1 MLNSHNDAMM
11 MLDGN
16 YEKLTMSMKNNGRPD
31 IRSMEAFAAVVSCG
45 SMTAAA
51 QMLSVGQPAVTRM
64 VRDLET
70 RVGFSLFERNGPKIA
85 PTEKGMK
92 FFEESQRVMANL
104 SQLTMRAHAIRDEK
118 IAAIDIVATPTMS
131 AGLVAP
137 ILSRITDVLPD
148 FVHLETISSERVM
161 HALRQRTADLG
172 ISAYPINHDRL
183 RCLARFESCLV
194 AVVQEGGRFDQ
205 PGPLPISLFAE
216 ERLITISNSYR
227 MRRAINQTF
236 DEAKVVPVSEIATN
250 SSLNAAMA
258 ARSGLGIAICDP
270 VTALGV
276 PIKGVSIRTLSKQ
289 IKYDWGLFANGEN
302 GVKDQLDLVTE
313 AFAYESEQ
321 IEQRIS
327 DLDTS

>member
-1 MLNSHNDAMM
+1 
-11 MLDGN
+11 
-16 YEKLTMSMKNNGRPD
+16 MKKNARPD
-31 IRSMEAFAAVVSCG
+31 IRSMEVFAAVVSCG

-51 QMLSVGQPAVTRM
+51 QMLSVSQPAVTRM

-104 SQLTMRAHAIRDEK
+104 TQLTMRAHAIRDEK

-137 ILSRITDVLPD
+137 VLSRIADVLPD
-148 FVHLETISSERVM
+148 FVHVETISAERVI

-172 ISAYPINHDRL
+172 ISAFPIDHDRL
-183 RCLARFESCLV
+183 RCLARFESSLV
-194 AVVQEGGRFDQ
+194 AVVQEGSPFDR
-205 PGPLPISLFAE
+205 PGPLPLAVFAE
-216 ERLITISNSYR
+216 ERLATISNSYR
-227 MRRAINQTF
+227 IRRAINQAF
-236 DEAKVVPVSEIATN
+236 DENKVVPAREIATN

-276 PIKGVSIRTLSKQ
+276 PVRGVKIRMLSEQ
-289 IKYDWGLFANGEN
+289 IKYDWGLFANDEN
-302 GVKDQLDLVTE
+302 GMKDQLDLVTE
-313 AFAYESEQ
+313 AFAKESEL
-321 IEQRIS
+321 IIKRIS
-327 DLDTS
+327 YLVT